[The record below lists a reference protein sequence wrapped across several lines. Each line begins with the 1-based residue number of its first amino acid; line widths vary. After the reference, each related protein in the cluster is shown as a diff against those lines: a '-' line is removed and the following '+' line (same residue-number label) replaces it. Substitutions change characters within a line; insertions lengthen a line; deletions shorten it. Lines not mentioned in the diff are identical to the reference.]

1 MNTPKTL
8 KQISLSIITLSV
20 NKKLCVKIRRGEVT
34 EDSDG
39 IPLLTFNLRIKVLSG
54 KITTTFAKTAI
65 TERIDK
71 LSFIS
76 DKESLLKAF
85 PKLPYPILI
94 VIRNNILIDTFLDEL
109 SSKEPT
115 TLWSLLYQANLT

>member
-1 MNTPKTL
+1 MYTPKTL
-8 KQISLSIITLSV
+8 KQISLSVITLSV
-20 NKKLCVKIRRGEVT
+20 SKKLCVKIRRGEVT

-54 KITTTFAKTAI
+54 KITTSFAKTTI
-65 TERIDK
+65 TERVDK

-76 DKESLLKAF
+76 DKENLLKAF
-85 PKLPYPILI
+85 PNLPNTILI
-94 VIRNNILIDTFLDEL
+94 VIRNNILITNLLDEL